1 VKEPVPRTDHPEPK
15 RRAWALLIGLPL
27 VAVVLGLV
35 LGVLRSYTMGFVLVV
50 FGLLV
55 SGANYRRL
63 KTMRKPSGDGR

>member
-1 VKEPVPRTDHPEPK
+1 
-15 RRAWALLIGLPL
+15 LLIDLPL

-35 LGVLRSYTMGFVLVV
+35 LAVLRSYAMAFVLLI

-63 KTMRKPSGDGR
+63 KTMRKPSGNGR

>member
-1 VKEPVPRTDHPEPK
+1 VKEPVPKADHPEPK
-15 RRAWALLIGLPL
+15 RRAWALLIDLPL

-35 LGVLRSYTMGFVLVV
+35 LAVLRSYAMAFVLLV

-63 KTMRKPSGDGR
+63 KTMRKPSGNGR